1 MKEFCN
7 NRMLRGKDHLV
18 HNSYCNPNIK
28 HMKSTKLRLK
38 EKSIR
43 ICPFVLLMLLFS
55 QCTGPAGP
63 MGNDGLD
70 GLDGISFAY
79 SVIYDVGPSE
89 WVGDV
94 NGYNAL
100 IDVPEI
106 TNDIYYNGAVLVYRL
121 FETEPKSFNLLPY
134 TYVDN
139 SLVVY
144 MDFDAYVG
152 SINLIYKEVFDGVND
167 TPVPVNIMSFKVLI
181 IEGIPLGTLKG
192 LVDVSDYVAVA
203 KMMNVY

>member
-1 MKEFCN
+1 
-7 NRMLRGKDHLV
+7 
-18 HNSYCNPNIK
+18 
-28 HMKSTKLRLK
+28 
-38 EKSIR
+38 
-43 ICPFVLLMLLFS
+43 MLLFS
-55 QCTGPAGP
+55 QCTWLEGP
-63 MGNDGLD
+63 MGKDGLD
-70 GLDGISFAY
+70 GLDGINFTH
-79 SVIYDVGPSE
+79 SVIYDINPSD

-106 TNDIYYNGAVLVYRL
+106 TDDIYYNGAVLVYRL

-139 SLVVY
+139 SLTVY

-167 TPVPVNIMSFKVLI
+167 TPAPVNIMSFKVLI
-181 IEGIPLGTLKG
+181 IEGIPLATLKG
-192 LVDVSDYVAVA
+192 LVDVSDYGAVA
-203 KMMNVY
+203 KIVNISPVLRK